1 MLPIIRTRGLSKLK
15 NNISI
20 KLLVFIFLICNLA
33 FAQRKRPL
41 PKRGVGKDFFK
52 YISKIKDPFN
62 LRDPFKSPL
71 KRQTLKKRKTLK
83 TGYRD
88 GNTLRSGSRVNW
100 STIPLTQLT
109 ITGVIIGENRR
120 ALVTTPA
127 TKNVQILKEG
137 MRVGPDNAILKA
149 ILPSGVIFV
158 EKIVNVYGQEEYLE
172 TVIPLSR

>member
-1 MLPIIRTRGLSKLK
+1 MRS
-15 NNISI
+15 NINI
-20 KLLVFIFLICNLA
+20 KLFVIIFSLTNLA
-33 FAQRKRPL
+33 VAQNKKSL
-41 PKRGVGKDFFK
+41 PKRGVGKNFFK

-71 KRQTLKKRKTLK
+71 KRQTVKKRKTSK
-83 TGYRD
+83 SNYTD

-100 STIPLTQLT
+100 SAIPLTSLT

-120 ALVTTPA
+120 AMVITPEA
-127 TKNVQILKEG
+127 KTVKILKEG
-137 MRVGPDNAILKA
+137 MRVGPDKAILKA